1 MDELELLKKQWQRR
15 GEDFPQL
22 SYADIYKMLLKK
34 SSSIVKWIF
43 LISIGEIIFWTSL
56 LFLMPESSKKFTDDI
71 GLHNTMLFL
80 NILYYLVFGTFIF
93 LFYKN
98 YLKISTTDS
107 IRKLM
112 KNILRTRKTVKYFI
126 IYNVVSTSIMFLG
139 INIFYYFNQDL
150 MFELMIKDNLIS
162 ATTDKGQF
170 LSMFFITQIVIAVL
184 VITGILIFYRIIYGT
199 LLKRLNSNYQELKKI
214 EI

>member
-15 GEDFPQL
+15 EEDFPQL

-98 YLKISTTDS
+98 YLKISVLINCFVNFVKASS
-107 IRKLM
+107 I
-112 KNILRTRKTVKYFI
+112 N
-126 IYNVVSTSIMFLG
+126 SS
-139 INIFYYFNQDL
+139 
-150 MFELMIKDNLIS
+150 NL
-162 ATTDKGQF
+162 
-170 LSMFFITQIVIAVL
+170 
-184 VITGILIFYRIIYGT
+184 
-199 LLKRLNSNYQELKKI
+199 
-214 EI
+214 